1 MSELMCDS
9 LWRASAPKG
18 PELSPLLESLDV
30 DVAIVGGG
38 FTGLSTALH
47 LAQAG
52 KKVVVIEANEIGF
65 GGSGRN
71 VGLANAGVWLE
82 PNQLDAAIGPDAG
95 RALYDMLGE
104 GPDYVYGLIEQYQIE
119 CEPVRKGTLHV
130 GVGKQGLAQLQRR
143 HAQMVERG
151 SPVELLSASEAQ
163 ARIGSEGFN
172 SALFDPRAGT
182 IQPMG
187 YARGLAHAAL
197 KEGALLFDQSP
208 VTSIDKQ
215 GQRWQVSGVNAKVMA
230 DKVVLAA
237 NAYADF
243 FLKPQARKFVPISYS
258 QMATKPLSE
267 SELERILP
275 GKEGLWDTCM
285 VMSSFRLDNQ
295 GRLIFG
301 GMGNTSAMHTGW
313 AEQRLKDLFPFLTK
327 VEFDYFWSGKIAYS
341 DDHLPHCQQLDQG
354 FYSVS
359 GYSGRGICTGTLM
372 GKELAELLLEQR
384 LSTTFPMET
393 LNDISMREM
402 KRMFYE
408 VGAHTY
414 HYGQRTHVLG

>member
-18 PELSPLLESLDV
+18 PELSPLTEDLEV
-30 DVAIVGGG
+30 DVVIIGGG

-47 LAQAG
+47 LAKVG
-52 KKVVVIEANEIGF
+52 KKVVVVEAKEIGF

-82 PNQLDAAIGPDAG
+82 PNQLDAALGREAG
-95 RALYDMLGE
+95 GALYDMLGK

-119 CEPVRKGTLHV
+119 CEPVRKGTLHA

-143 HAQMVERG
+143 YQQMAERG
-151 SPVELLSASEAQ
+151 SPVKLLTASEAQ
-163 ARIGSEGFN
+163 QRIGSKSFN

-197 KEGALLFDQSP
+197 KEGAQLFDQSP
-208 VTSIDKQ
+208 VVGIEKLGS
-215 GQRWQVSGVNAKVMA
+215 RWQICVANAKVMA
-230 DKVVLAA
+230 DQVVLAA

-243 FLKPQARKFVPISYS
+243 FLKPQERKFVPISYS
-258 QMATKPLSE
+258 QMATKPLSA

-301 GMGNTSAMHTGW
+301 GMGNTGTMHTDW
-313 AEQRLKDLFPFLTK
+313 AKQRLKDLYPFLSK
-327 VEFDYFWSGKIAYS
+327 VEFEYFWSGKIAYS
-341 DDHLPHCQQLDQG
+341 DDHLPHCQVLDQG
-354 FYSVS
+354 LFSVS

-372 GKELAELLLEQR
+372 GKELAELLAGQR
-384 LSTTFPMET
+384 SQTTFPMDT
-393 LNDISMREM
+393 LGEISMREM
-402 KRMFYE
+402 KRVFYE
-408 VGAHTY
+408 VSAHTY